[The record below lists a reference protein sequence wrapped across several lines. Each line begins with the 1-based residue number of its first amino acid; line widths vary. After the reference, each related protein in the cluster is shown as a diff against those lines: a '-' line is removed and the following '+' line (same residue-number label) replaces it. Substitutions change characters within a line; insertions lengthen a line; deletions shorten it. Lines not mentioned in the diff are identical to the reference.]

1 MKLIVVIAAAV
12 GVSFYLIAMYAC
24 LVVASQMDDE
34 MDLYRR
40 EREEHDGDN
49 GDEEKSGQT
58 GSAGDR
64 ETTGE
69 TLRRG

>member
-1 MKLIVVIAAAV
+1 MVVIIAAAI

-40 EREEHDGDN
+40 KREEHDGDK
-49 GDEEKSGQT
+49 GDEEKGGKT
-58 GSAGDR
+58 GTADDR
-64 ETTGE
+64 EASGK
-69 TLRRG
+69 TL

>member
-1 MKLIVVIAAAV
+1 MVVVIASAV

-34 MDLYRR
+34 MENYRR
-40 EREEHDGDN
+40 KREEHDGDN

-58 GSAGDR
+58 GSADDR
-64 ETTGE
+64 EVSGKTI
-69 TLRRG
+69 

>member
-1 MKLIVVIAAAV
+1 MAVIIAAAV

-24 LVVASQMDDE
+24 LVVGSRMDDE
-34 MDLYRR
+34 MDWYRQKW
-40 EREEHDGDN
+40 EEHDGDN

-64 ETTGE
+64 EASGK
-69 TLRRG
+69 TL

>member
-1 MKLIVVIAAAV
+1 MVVIIAAAI

-24 LVVASQMDDE
+24 LVVGSRMDDE

-40 EREEHDGDN
+40 KQEEQDGDN

-58 GSAGDR
+58 GSADDR
-64 ETTGE
+64 EASGKTI
-69 TLRRG
+69 

>member
-1 MKLIVVIAAAV
+1 MKVIVVIAAAV

-24 LVVASQMDDE
+24 LVVASQMDE

-40 EREEHDGDN
+40 KREEHDGDN

-58 GSAGDR
+58 GSADDR
-64 ETTGE
+64 EASGKTI
-69 TLRRG
+69 

>member
-1 MKLIVVIAAAV
+1 MAVIIAAAV

-24 LVVASQMDDE
+24 LVVGSRMDDE

-40 EREEHDGDN
+40 KQEEQDGDN

-58 GSAGDR
+58 GSAGDCK
-64 ETTGE
+64 TTGE